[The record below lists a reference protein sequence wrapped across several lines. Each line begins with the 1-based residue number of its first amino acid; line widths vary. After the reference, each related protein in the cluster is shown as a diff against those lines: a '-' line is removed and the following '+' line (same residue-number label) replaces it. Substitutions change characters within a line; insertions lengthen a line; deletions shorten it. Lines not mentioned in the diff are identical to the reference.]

1 MTSKVEMIL
10 FNSSPHFL
18 PLSHHRCLLR
28 HPVGNPTLKMKL
40 RSCLATGRR
49 KFRGF
54 PINGAIATTV
64 ALLTFWNFLRRIPP
78 VSLSYLPPQ
87 HHPFHP
93 VRRSA
98 DPPFLSFLLH
108 FLEAQ
113 PCPPHLTFR
122 PPPLR
127 NVLNRAFSQINVLVL
142 MPVFRRCSQNGC

>member
-64 ALLTFWNFLRRIPP
+64 ALLTFWNFLEFLRRIPP
-78 VSLSYLPPQ
+78 SLSPTSPPPTPSIPPRSPAGGPSTPLLPP
-87 HHPFHP
+87 P
-93 VRRSA
+93 
-98 DPPFLSFLLH
+98 LH
-108 FLEAQ
+108 FPEAQ
-113 PCPPHLTFR
+113 PYLPASL
-122 PPPLR
+122 PL
-127 NVLNRAFSQINVLVL
+127 LPRAARSPKNVLVL
-142 MPVFRRCSQNGC
+142 MPVFSPL